1 MTTIAGNFDRM
12 NTRET
17 LQIVS
22 QAAKGVLDNDEKN
35 RIAQATDENIGQL
48 NESFAGLADGFGP
61 GNNGAGGGAGDGGL
75 LA

>member
-17 LQIVS
+17 LQITS

-35 RIAQATDENIGQL
+35 RIADASDENQQSL
-48 NESFAGLADGFGP
+48 NDSFAGLNDGG
-61 GNNGAGGGAGDGGL
+61 GGGGAPGGADGV
-75 LA
+75 A

>member
-48 NESFAGLADGFGP
+48 NDSFSSLADGFGP
-61 GNNGAGGGAGDGGL
+61 GNNGAGGGGGGGT

>member
-17 LQIVS
+17 LQINS

-35 RIAQATDENIGQL
+35 RIADASDENQGQL
-48 NESFAGLADGFGP
+48 NDSFSGLNEDTP
-61 GNNGAGGGAGDGGL
+61 GGGGANGPGGL
-75 LA
+75 DTGGGN

>member
-17 LQIVS
+17 LQINS

-35 RIAQATDENIGQL
+35 RIADASDENQQQL
-48 NESFAGLADGFGP
+48 NDSFAGLNSETP
-61 GNNGAGGGAGDGGL
+61 GGGGGGAPGGADGLG
-75 LA
+75 